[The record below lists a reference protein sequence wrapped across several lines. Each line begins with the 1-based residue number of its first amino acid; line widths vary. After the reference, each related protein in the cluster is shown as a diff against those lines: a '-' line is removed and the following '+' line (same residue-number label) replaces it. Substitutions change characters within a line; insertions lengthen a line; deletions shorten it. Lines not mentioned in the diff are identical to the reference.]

1 VAFDYKEAKERAA
14 QSGRVKTLP
23 RVYQPLREEASIL
36 RWHIRFRKYPRSR
49 RIRNSIIFAD
59 TREEAIRI
67 FEEYNRDY
75 RPHATLVSIFE
86 APKQPRRDV
95 ISSGKS

>member
-1 VAFDYKEAKERAA
+1 M
-14 QSGRVKTLP
+14 
-23 RVYQPLREEASIL
+23 
-36 RWHIRFRKYPRSR
+36 RWHIRYKKYPRSR

-67 FEEYNRDY
+67 FEEHCQKY
-75 RPHATLVSIFE
+75 RPLATLVSIFE
-86 APKQPRRDV
+86 AQPRRDV

>member
-1 VAFDYKEAKERAA
+1 M
-14 QSGRVKTLP
+14 
-23 RVYQPLREEASIL
+23 

-67 FEEYNRDY
+67 FEEHCQKY
-75 RPHATLVSIFE
+75 RPLATLVSIFE
-86 APKQPRRDV
+86 AQPRRDV

>member
-1 VAFDYKEAKERAA
+1 M
-14 QSGRVKTLP
+14 
-23 RVYQPLREEASIL
+23 
-36 RWHIRFRKYPRSR
+36 RWHIRFKKYPRSR
-49 RIRNSIIFAD
+49 RIRSSIIFAD

-95 ISSGKS
+95 IGSGTG